1 MCPQPRTKLDLPS
14 SWLGIKRRLELTGM
28 PVSHILPALNHSAKK
43 VKKKSPPSPRF
54 GSPQTCKI
62 WGAKNG
68 PQFGASALV
77 FNYRAP
83 IWGSILAPL
92 FRARG
97 APDPTEMLLKTVP
110 SESNNFRLV
119 ACDLMTQHPNIQELQ
134 GMLLGT

>member
-1 MCPQPRTKLDLPS
+1 MQNL
-14 SWLGIKRRLELTGM
+14 
-28 PVSHILPALNHSAKK
+28 
-43 VKKKSPPSPRF
+43 
-54 GSPQTCKI
+54 
-62 WGAKNG
+62 GAKNG

>member
-1 MCPQPRTKLDLPS
+1 MCPQPRHELDLPS
-14 SWLGIKRRLELTGM
+14 AWLGIKRLLELTGM

-43 VKKKSPPSPRF
+43 VKKKVSTQPPVWQP
-54 GSPQTCKI
+54 PNMQNL
-62 WGAKNG
+62 GAKNG

-97 APDPTEMLLKTVP
+97 APDPAKCCWKPCPRKDTI
-110 SESNNFRLV
+110 F
-119 ACDLMTQHPNIQELQ
+119 DLWLASS
-134 GMLLGT
+134 

>member
-1 MCPQPRTKLDLPS
+1 MCPQPRHEFDLPS
-14 SWLGIKRRLELTGM
+14 AWLGIRQLLELTGM
-28 PVSHILPALNHSAKK
+28 PESHMLAALNNTSNRVNKCPHPAPCLAAPKHAK
-43 VKKKSPPSPRF
+43 SG
-54 GSPQTCKI
+54 GS
-62 WGAKNG
+62 KNG
-68 PQFGASALV
+68 PRFGASALV